1 MKFSGR
7 SLKCYEQVAKRIA
20 NIRLTIYRMKR
31 KENKKYGYSTIP
43 DEEWF
48 VFHDKESNGDKGMCI

>member
-1 MKFSGR
+1 MKFFGR

-31 KENKKYGYSTIP
+31 KENKKYGYRGI
-43 DEEWF
+43 
-48 VFHDKESNGDKGMCI
+48 KK